1 MSDILLIQ
9 GSKATHIAKKE
20 ASKEWKGRPHLQNL
34 LHPRLI
40 RSFCTRITDLSSQR
54 KRLERSW
61 VGLFC
66 MVLCVLSNE
75 SIEIQRI
82 QIFTVMFFGFSGER
96 LKSTSICIALL
107 FAFDINF
114 KLTLNITLRMIF
126 GFCHLLLFV
135 NSTNYFQIVR
145 TWYFFSH
152 LFEYSIY
159 LLTKGPGAEFLSQTK
174 SIFFPLLF
182 LSI

>member
-1 MSDILLIQ
+1 MKDHESV
-9 GSKATHIAKKE
+9 SFVWYC
-20 ASKEWKGRPHLQNL
+20 AS
-34 LHPRLI
+34 
-40 RSFCTRITDLSSQR
+40 
-54 KRLERSW
+54 
-61 VGLFC
+61 
-66 MVLCVLSNE
+66 VLSNA
-75 SIEIQRI
+75 SIEIQRM

-114 KLTLNITLRMIF
+114 LTHVEYNHGNDIW
-126 GFCHLLLFV
+126 LLFV

-145 TWYFFSH
+145 TSFFFSH

-182 LSI
+182 LSISNNCTSGEPRILLSVFASFFHRRQRSVAQIVH

>member
-1 MSDILLIQ
+1 M
-9 GSKATHIAKKE
+9 
-20 ASKEWKGRPHLQNL
+20 
-34 LHPRLI
+34 PRENALKDHVSV
-40 RSFCTRITDLSSQR
+40 SFVWYCT
-54 KRLERSW
+54 
-61 VGLFC
+61 G
-66 MVLCVLSNE
+66 VLSNK
-75 SIEIQRI
+75 SIEIQRM

-107 FAFDINF
+107 FAFVINF
-114 KLTLNITLRMIF
+114 LTHVEYNLENDI
-126 GFCHLLLFV
+126 GSCHLLLFV

-145 TWYFFSH
+145 TWFFFSH

-182 LSI
+182 LSISNNCTSGEPRILLSVFASFFHRRQRSVAQIVH